1 MALLF
6 WKLKGRGKDAW
17 DEWDYNTHGKV
28 HLKKCMT
35 FFVLCFTKD
44 DPEDFVEEQSLM
56 GKLVTLLKSDNP
68 DQQYLVSCSFES
80 PSNWLTLTGF
90 LWIMENLENLQLTH
104 RQKTILYAGPLT
116 PRNNFLFVPNQLPNL
131 FARWLGMTRL
141 LPTNWLHCGGMGHAK
156 PSGSSIHHFVSFDV
170 ERICFLIFG
179 HCSHGQ
185 PNNNMQFLPVGF
197 FSVSRFT
204 LI

>member
-1 MALLF
+1 
-6 WKLKGRGKDAW
+6 
-17 DEWDYNTHGKV
+17 
-28 HLKKCMT
+28 
-35 FFVLCFTKD
+35 
-44 DPEDFVEEQSLM
+44 M

-131 FARWLGMTRL
+131 FAR
-141 LPTNWLHCGGMGHAK
+141 
-156 PSGSSIHHFVSFDV
+156 
-170 ERICFLIFG
+170 
-179 HCSHGQ
+179 
-185 PNNNMQFLPVGF
+185 
-197 FSVSRFT
+197 
-204 LI
+204 